1 MKLKKLLLIIAVVL
15 FSLLITSS
23 KPLAAV
29 LPQAAS
35 PDASGTEP
43 ELTLEEPN
51 PQADLHE
58 TVAEWIRIIAEEH
71 KLVPWQNASYHIEP
85 LGPGTHGWLV
95 HVLDQ
100 QAPVGYLIIAAL
112 EGGGFRLAEYGVGE
126 QPIFHLE
133 TLRTSL
139 VQSGMIESQVTA
151 DQLSTLLVR
160 PGEPESAPA
169 HADAERPPLIIQRHY
184 LYPFAAYWKVRDE
197 KQKLTAYFD
206 AFTGQQYPLT
216 KDPVSK
222 SEDDIDYVPTV
233 LTDLKDRMQL
243 PKFDPYEDLGWI
255 VEEPIRVA
263 TIDDVIEPLRQKQR
277 LTLTVELYDDLVLLP
292 YSIIGYAQWEKA
304 EAYLLI
310 YSEGL
315 RYVPLIDAVRYGRIY
330 LEQD

>member
-1 MKLKKLLLIIAVVL
+1 MKLKKLFLIIAVVL
-15 FSLLITSS
+15 FTLLITST

-29 LPQAAS
+29 LPPTAA
-35 PDASGTEP
+35 P
-43 ELTLEEPN
+43 ETAETGSDLALEEN
-51 PQADLHE
+51 DPQADLHE
-58 TVAEWIRIIAEEH
+58 TVAQWIRKIAEEH
-71 KLVPWQNASYHIEP
+71 KLVPWQDATFHIEP

-100 QAPVGYLIIAAL
+100 QTPVGYLIIDAL

-126 QPIFHLE
+126 RPIFHLE

-139 VQSGMIESQVTA
+139 VQIGMIESQVTIE
-151 DQLSTLLVR
+151 QLSTMLVH
-160 PGEPESAPA
+160 PDESESVPS
-169 HADAERPPLIIQRHY
+169 HADEHQPSLVIQRHY

-197 KQKLTAYFD
+197 ERKQTAYFD
-206 AFTGQQYPLT
+206 AFTGEQYPLT

-222 SEDDIDYVPTV
+222 SVDDIQYLPTM
-233 LTDLKDRMQL
+233 LTELKDKMQL

-255 VEEPIRVA
+255 VEDPIHVS
-263 TIDDVIEPLRQKQR
+263 TIDDVIEPLRHKQR
-277 LTLTVELYDDLVLLP
+277 LTLTIELYDDLVLLP
-292 YSIIGYAQWEKA
+292 YPIIGYAQWDKA